1 MIVICGLGNPGKEYK
16 KTKHNVGFEVIDQL
30 SRRFGIDVARSRF
43 RALFGEGHIGGKKV
57 MLVKPMTFMNA
68 SGEAL
73 LDIMRY
79 YKLQPEDFIVI
90 CDDKDIPFGRV
101 RIKNKGSAGSHNGLK
116 SIIYQL
122 QSEDF
127 IRIKVAIG
135 KPEPPLALR
144 DYVLMPFD
152 EKQRQVVDE
161 EIELAGEAVERI
173 LTEGLEAAM
182 NRIHACDKNAPDQR

>member
-30 SRRFGIDVARSRF
+30 SRRFGIDVAKSRF
-43 RALFGEGHIGGKKV
+43 RALFGEGHIGGEKV

-79 YKLQPEDFIVI
+79 YKLHPEDFIVI

-135 KPEPPLALR
+135 KPEPPMALR

-173 LTEGLEAAM
+173 MTEGLEAAM
-182 NRIHACDKNAPDQR
+182 NKIHACDKNILDQG